1 MTPPSSGFSYK
12 WGRIGLRRT
21 EMGEGIE
28 CGGGKETNHE
38 SSPKQK
44 MGSEK
49 KVPIKP
55 IGPL

>member
-1 MTPPSSGFSYK
+1 
-12 WGRIGLRRT
+12 
-21 EMGEGIE
+21 MGEGIE